1 MESSSK
7 PSSTI
12 SSSTKRKKDKDSEI
26 ADTIRDLNTSWKDP
40 ELNKK
45 KLTMLQKQEER
56 WDAEQFFWKQDYVLK
71 QQEEACKQQEEARK
85 QQEEACKAREHVL
98 NEWERLQ
105 HNIRELGQALET
117 INNPLL
123 KRDMESD
130 RVVLINKK
138 NQLASMLN
146 FT

>member
-1 MESSSK
+1 LADLPEAVFIESSSR

-12 SSSTKRKKDKDSEI
+12 SSSTKHKKDKEIEI
-26 ADTIRDLNTSWKDP
+26 ADAIRELKTSWKDP
-40 ELNKK
+40 ELSKK
-45 KLTMLQKQEER
+45 KMVMLQKQEER
-56 WDAEQFFWKQDYVLK
+56 WDAEQFFRQQDYVFK
-71 QQEEACKQQEEARK
+71 QQEDARK
-85 QQEEACKAREHVL
+85 SREHVFH
-98 NEWERLQ
+98 EWEILQ
-105 HNIRELGQALET
+105 LNTRELGQALET

-130 RVVLINKK
+130 LVVLINKK